1 MHKSSILTASSTWP
15 KTSVSLSTNPKP
27 RSYSRQRPLPRTRQS
42 HHHNHLINH
51 SSSPP
56 ITLLL
61 YSWNWSRIDD
71 CNSFLYNNILNE
83 RQYIQ
88 NSPTPLPVTSQKPSY
103 LTDLLHHHTLT
114 PLMQQSFLHLIP
126 ESCNNSL
133 QLNLLQGFTPIDH
146 SDPVHPRGAGWGW
159 GQGSVHPSHVLPHQ
173 TGTKHFFLEPSLCSG
188 TNYRV
193 ETWKHRHQVHPKLS
207 IICNIISFSIKAPD
221 QYCPHN
227 VYCLYKLFTRYIK

>member
-27 RSYSRQRPLPRTRQS
+27 RSYSRQQILPRTRQS

-88 NSPTPLPVTSQKPSY
+88 NSPTPLPVTSQIPPTSPTCSTTT
-103 LTDLLHHHTLT
+103 LSLLWCNRAFSISFQNHATTASNSICCRDLP
-114 PLMQQSFLHLIP
+114 PLITVIQFIP
-126 ESCNNSL
+126 EVLDGVEVRALC
-133 QLNLLQGFTPIDH
+133 I
-146 SDPVHPRGAGWGW
+146 PVTFFH
-159 GQGSVHPSHVLPHQ
+159 
-173 TGTKHFFLEPSLCSG
+173 TKLG
-188 TNYRV
+188 
-193 ETWKHRHQVHPKLS
+193 
-207 IICNIISFSIKAPD
+207 
-221 QYCPHN
+221 
-227 VYCLYKLFTRYIK
+227 